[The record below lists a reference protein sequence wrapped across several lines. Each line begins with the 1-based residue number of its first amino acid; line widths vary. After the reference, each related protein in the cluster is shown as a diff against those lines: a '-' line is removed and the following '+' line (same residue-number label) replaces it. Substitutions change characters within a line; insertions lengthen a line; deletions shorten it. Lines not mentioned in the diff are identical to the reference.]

1 MSWSPSRCPVCLRS
15 TPVEGWCWHCRP
27 EPPEGD
33 ALPWLW
39 VIPAA
44 LLACAVAISCGLWGG
59 L

>member
-1 MSWSPSRCPVCLRS
+1 MSHCPICLR
-15 TPVEGWCWHCRP
+15 TAAEAGWCWRCRP

-39 VIPAA
+39 VLGVVLVSCWAA
-44 LLACAVAISCGLWGG
+44 VECGLGGG